1 MTTNQK
7 TKEELK
13 NEALMHQ
20 QAIENEFHDIVEE
33 GKETAKKAAYIAGGA
48 LAAYL
53 IVRLL
58 TRKKD
63 DRIEED
69 DSHRRIYRVKESK
82 SSVAGSVGKV
92 LLTQA
97 TLLAIGFAKDK
108 IKDYLENLISPDEED
123 SDS

>member
-20 QAIENEFHDIVEE
+20 QAIEKEFHDIVEE
-33 GKETAKKAAYIAGGA
+33 GKETAKKAAYITGGV

-53 IVRLL
+53 VIRLL
-58 TRKKD
+58 TRKKVVT
-63 DRIEED
+63 EEGD
-69 DSHRRIYRVKESK
+69 HSKRRIFKVEENK
-82 SSVAGSVGKV
+82 SSIVGSVGKM

-97 TLLAIGFAKDK
+97 SLLAIGFAKNK
-108 IKDYLENLISPDEED
+108 IKHYLENLISPDEED